1 MAKKMKLGA
10 KRKASL
16 APPPYKA
23 RAAKAKATRARNARA
38 ARAKAGPPYAG
49 PPYAGLPP
57 KPKAKKAK

>member
-10 KRKASL
+10 KRKAGP

-23 RAAKAKATRARNARA
+23 RAAKAKATRARNARV